1 MTDTPRDFE
10 TGEAP
15 SLATPRA
22 GAGWGWIL
30 AYGILSVVL
39 GVMAF
44 IWPFAATWA
53 ATLVVGAFLFAAGA
67 LSIGAGLFGRG
78 AEGRAYLIGFGIL
91 SLLVGL
97 LIAFDPFAGALSLTL
112 VVAAWLAVR
121 GIMEIGLGAGM
132 KRARGMMIGLGVIN
146 LVLAAVV
153 LATLP
158 WSALT
163 LPGFVLGVSF
173 LIGGVTSIVSA
184 THHREGAS
192 AFGVPG

>member
-1 MTDTPRDFE
+1 MTDTPRDFT
-10 TGEAP
+10 TGDAP
-15 SLATPRA
+15 SLGAPRA

-53 ATLVVGAFLFAAGA
+53 ATLVIGAFLFAAGA

-78 AEGRAYLIGFGIL
+78 HEGRGYAIGFGIV
-91 SLLVGL
+91 SVLVGL

-112 VVAAWLAVR
+112 VVAGWLAVR

-146 LVLAAVV
+146 IVLAAVV

-173 LIGGVTSIVSA
+173 LMGGVASIVSA
-184 THHREGAS
+184 THHRKGAS
-192 AFGVPG
+192 AFALAG